1 MADRP
6 TADYYEVLQVNPSAD
21 PDTIHRI
28 YRFLAQRFHPDNT
41 ETGSEQRFREL
52 HEAYTVL
59 SDPERRARYDAT
71 YQQLRKDRWRLVSAG
86 GQSEN
91 DFELEQSIR
100 LTLLEALYTKRRL
113 EPDEPAIFAG
123 DLESMLGRTREQL
136 QFTMWYLQQRK
147 FVTRDDN
154 SRLLI
159 TADGVDH
166 LEQNYPVS
174 IQKRLNPAPVR
185 PS

>member
-1 MADRP
+1 M
-6 TADYYEVLQVNPSAD
+6 
-21 PDTIHRI
+21 
-28 YRFLAQRFHPDNT
+28 
-41 ETGSEQRFREL
+41 
-52 HEAYTVL
+52 
-59 SDPERRARYDAT
+59 
-71 YQQLRKDRWRLVSAG
+71 SAG

-113 EPDEPAIFAG
+113 QPDEPAIFAG
-123 DLESMLGRTREQL
+123 DLESLLGRTREQL

-159 TADGVDH
+159 TADGVDF
-166 LEQNYPVS
+166 LEQNYRAS
-174 IQKRLNPAPVR
+174 AQKRLNPAK
-185 PS
+185 S